1 MKQRFSIQ
9 VGLAVFFLLLTQGM
23 LLLHVSEH
31 QLHNA
36 NQIDCKICQVADNLN
51 SPLASGSFVFAV
63 TPVNIVEIAIP
74 SFSYL
79 ALFKA
84 SSPLPRAPP
93 LS

>member
-9 VGLAVFFLLLTQGM
+9 IGLAVFFLLLTQSM

-36 NQIDCKICQVADNLN
+36 NQVDCKICQVADNLN
-51 SPLASGSFVFAV
+51 SPLASSTFDFAV
-63 TPVNIVEIAIP
+63 TPAKVVEIATP

-79 ALFKA
+79 AVFKA